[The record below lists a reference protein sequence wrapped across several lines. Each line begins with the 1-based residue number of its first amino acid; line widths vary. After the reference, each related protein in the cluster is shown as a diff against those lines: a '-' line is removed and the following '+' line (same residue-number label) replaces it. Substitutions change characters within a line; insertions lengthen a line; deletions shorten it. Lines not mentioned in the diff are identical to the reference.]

1 MKVQA
6 FKVPAQVNQA
16 LRQIHLPNSFLVAM
30 VKENTSN
37 EPMTNFHELFN
48 TLVASQAKL
57 HEEFNTLSQKHKG
70 KDTTTFQNDEVQGPW
85 LTESEKRLKEPL
97 DQMEQLFQK
106 FRWKEDA
113 MNLHSLSLF
122 LQVRAPPKFK
132 MPSLDKFDGTGC
144 PKAHLKMYTRA
155 LQPLGATEELLA
167 QMFQN
172 TLIGAAL
179 CWFLNLEDSQ
189 IPTWED
195 IANEFYKQYKY
206 NIEVDITRR
215 DLETTKQKPKESFST
230 FITRWRSKAAQMT
243 NRPNEEE
250 QIQMVVKNLLPIY
263 HKHLF
268 AQCFPNFKALIVAGT
283 QVEDVVNN
291 GI

>member
-16 LRQIHLPNSFLVAM
+16 HRQIHLPNSFLVAM

-57 HEEFNTLSQKHKG
+57 HEEFNTLSQKLKG
-70 KDTTTFQNDEVQGPW
+70 KDTTTFQNDEVQGSQ
-85 LTESEKRLKEPL
+85 LTKSEKKLKERL
-97 DQMEQLFQK
+97 DQMELFQK
-106 FRWKEDA
+106 FQWKEDA
-113 MNLHSLSLF
+113 MNFHSLSLF
-122 LQVRAPPKFK
+122 PQVRAPPKFK

-172 TLIGAAL
+172 TLTGAAL

-189 IPTWED
+189 IPT
-195 IANEFYKQYKY
+195 
-206 NIEVDITRR
+206 
-215 DLETTKQKPKESFST
+215 
-230 FITRWRSKAAQMT
+230 
-243 NRPNEEE
+243 
-250 QIQMVVKNLLPIY
+250 
-263 HKHLF
+263 
-268 AQCFPNFKALIVAGT
+268 
-283 QVEDVVNN
+283 
-291 GI
+291 